1 MVLTVISFGVES
13 VVENGQQL
21 TQNLSSRVLCVNHAI
36 SSAKFQSVVADYTG
50 ISKVLPV
57 FSEFTN
63 RAKMERCRVK
73 VQNLKIRVLFKPPKR
88 HEIMPIQEEKPSRNI
103 YQNSSSPII
112 AVVQSSGGFHCVQC
126 VRLIR

>member
-73 VQNLKIRVLFKPPKR
+73 VQNLKIRVLFKPPKK
-88 HEIMPIQEEKPSRNI
+88 HEIMPIQEENQVVTSTKILQVPSLQLFSLQVVFI
-103 YQNSSSPII
+103 VSSVSD
-112 AVVQSSGGFHCVQC
+112 
-126 VRLIR
+126 

>member
-36 SSAKFQSVVADYTG
+36 SSAKFQSVVADYAG

-73 VQNLKIRVLFKPPKR
+73 VQNLKIWVLFKPPKR
-88 HEIMPIQEEKPSRNI
+88 HEIMPIQEENQVVTSTKILQVPSLQLFSLQVVFI
-103 YQNSSSPII
+103 VSSVSD
-112 AVVQSSGGFHCVQC
+112 
-126 VRLIR
+126 

>member
-88 HEIMPIQEEKPSRNI
+88 HEIMPIQEENQVVTSTKILQVPSLQLFSLQVVFI
-103 YQNSSSPII
+103 VSSVSD
-112 AVVQSSGGFHCVQC
+112 
-126 VRLIR
+126 